1 MGNRRKII
9 KSNNIKLILKGMID
23 KDIVSYAQLAT
34 KMNYTLSTVRRWLAG
49 KQGINPET
57 LQRIEDLLEIKL
69 IREEMKK
76 DLKGWYYL

>member
-1 MGNRRKII
+1 MSRRKII

-34 KMNYTLSTVRRWLAG
+34 KLNYALSTVRRWLVG

>member
-1 MGNRRKII
+1 MRRRKII

-23 KDIVSYAQLAT
+23 KDITSYAELAE
-34 KMNYTLSTVRRWLAG
+34 KMNYALSTVRRWLVG

-57 LQRIEDLLEIKL
+57 IERLEKLLDIKL
-69 IREEMKK
+69 IKEEMKR